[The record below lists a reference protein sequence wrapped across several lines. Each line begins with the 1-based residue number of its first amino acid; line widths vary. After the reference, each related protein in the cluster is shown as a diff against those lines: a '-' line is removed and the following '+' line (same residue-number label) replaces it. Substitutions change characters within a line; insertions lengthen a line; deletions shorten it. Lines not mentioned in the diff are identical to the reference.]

1 MNTHPRVSVRRGLQI
16 VTCVAVGLI
25 PFVAAAQ
32 TAVRDDRATST
43 RDTRVADSVRGLK
56 KVDRDFLE
64 KTARA
69 SMAEAQIS
77 RVAVERTSNP
87 EVKRFAQMMLEEH
100 EKAGEQI
107 AALASAYGFTL
118 PAKEP
123 HPSKWEKH
131 DAKSFDRDY
140 VDKMVAD
147 HQDVVKM
154 VEKQANDGEDV
165 ETVAFARR
173 MLPKMQVHLQ
183 RALDLKRAL
192 SNQR

>member
-1 MNTHPRVSVRRGLQI
+1 MNTHPRVSIRRGLQI
-16 VTCVAVGLI
+16 VTCVAVGFI

-32 TAVRDDRATST
+32 TAVRGD
-43 RDTRVADSVRGLK
+43 RVAEPARELK

-147 HQDVVKM
+147 QQDVVKM
-154 VEKQANDGEDV
+154 IEKQANDGEDV